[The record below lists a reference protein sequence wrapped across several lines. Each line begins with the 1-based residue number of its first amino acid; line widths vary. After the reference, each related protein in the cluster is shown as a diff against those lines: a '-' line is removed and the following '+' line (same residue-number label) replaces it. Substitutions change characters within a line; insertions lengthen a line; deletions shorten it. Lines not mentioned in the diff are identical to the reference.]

1 MAVPVPL
8 RPLRLNL
15 VELLRQPGAERQA
28 ECAVDPA
35 DLGCEVPESAT
46 VAIAGA
52 IAVGIDA
59 VSGVDDV
66 EVRTTVTVPWSG
78 ACRRCLREVSG
89 EVATTVVERYAPEG
103 SPVVGRGART
113 EDEVVAVIGD
123 QIDLAPTVRD
133 TAVLELPVAP
143 LCSAE
148 CRGIC
153 AECGADLNLGD
164 CGCRVVVADDRWAA
178 LDALRG
184 QLDDGL

>member
-1 MAVPVPL
+1 MAVPAPL

-15 VELLRQPGAERQA
+15 VELLRQPGAERHA
-28 ECAVDPA
+28 ECVIDPT
-35 DLGCEVPESAT
+35 DLGCEVPDSAT
-46 VAIAGA
+46 VDIAGA
-52 IAVGIDA
+52 ITVGIDA

-66 EVRTTVTVPWSG
+66 EVRTRVSVPWAG
-78 ACRRCLREVSG
+78 ACRRCLREVHG
-89 EVATTVVERYAPEG
+89 EAVTVVVERYAPEG
-103 SPVVGRGART
+103 SPVVGRGTHAD
-113 EDEVVAVIGD
+113 DEVVAVIGD

-143 LCSAE
+143 LCSTE

-164 CGCRVVVADDRWAA
+164 CGCRTVVTDQRWAA

-184 QLDDGL
+184 QLDDGG